1 MDHDV
6 FIWCLHRCRQCPDTW
21 EEQCAVY
28 LPTIRDLQNDPES
41 FRIDERLWRKMNGEH
56 LTTLFY
62 WQPKYIGQCPREK
75 VDIIDGSNWVWLL
88 QRAPDVHEL
97 LEPAG
102 ARFTAICIWEKL
114 SGDNWAE
121 LLCECSEF
129 DNKIEGHWDKLNG
142 ENWAK
147 LLCGRAEFADKCD
160 WGKLA
165 WKQVRQLLE
174 NGDSTLAQKCRNWQK
189 WDQLEGSDWVRLL
202 LDFNGFDDKI
212 DGHRDKLNGENWA
225 ELLCKRPE
233 FADKCDW
240 DKLEWKQVR
249 LLLESGDSTLA
260 QKCRKWQKWDQLDW
274 NQLTGNGWVLLL
286 RNFRDFDG
294 KIDGHWDKLDG
305 KNWVALLHE
314 RPEFAPKCNW
324 SKLNYADWKL
334 VKTILHDNDKESF
347 VEKFRN
353 WLRSHELPL
362 NEWSWLLSQEPS
374 LADECLVNVL
384 PQLGYQLGYQLRPNG
399 CESLMELVKNP
410 DLVNNTPTMRRC
422 AEVVQREPGLMVIL
436 PNKVQNLIRVWLR
449 NHNDNPAGRMPYN
462 NAAAE
467 LNIVPDNSDIK
478 IDLYQDGEKPSPGL
492 HNIRDGG
499 QFGSYPE

>member
-142 ENWAK
+142 ENWA
-147 LLCGRAEFADKCD
+147 
-160 WGKLA
+160 
-165 WKQVRQLLE
+165 
-174 NGDSTLAQKCRNWQK
+174 
-189 WDQLEGSDWVRLL
+189 
-202 LDFNGFDDKI
+202 
-212 DGHRDKLNGENWA
+212 

-249 LLLESGDSTLA
+249 PLLESGDSTLA

>member
-102 ARFTAICIWEKL
+102 GRFTAICIWEKL

-142 ENWAK
+142 ENWA
-147 LLCGRAEFADKCD
+147 
-160 WGKLA
+160 
-165 WKQVRQLLE
+165 
-174 NGDSTLAQKCRNWQK
+174 
-189 WDQLEGSDWVRLL
+189 
-202 LDFNGFDDKI
+202 
-212 DGHRDKLNGENWA
+212 

-249 LLLESGDSTLA
+249 PLLESGDSTLA